1 MVHVRLTNTLFLFS
15 YLILVIKCVDSMFCN
30 PRMTYHRHSHS
41 CMTVVNG
48 ARTHDEANQYCAQHF
63 SGHLVYIFDEE
74 TNNFTKY
81 LLPNYDPYHI
91 GLNDKDQN
99 GVYKWGNGQVANY
112 TDFQKQQKSN
122 EGMKFVIMYKV
133 SWSESFNSECK
144 FICQTNAENEFFFLN
159 SSDFENKTV
168 ETTAQTKTVWN
179 CGYVREEH
187 RLELLYL
194 KNDGTI
200 LHLRNIFGT
209 DLKHEMTTDCNSS
222 GVYICRIT
230 NKLTG
235 NVSNLEGILKVKCD
249 ATNCSDKNSNI
260 KLLVADHSGC
270 TEGKFCLFMYPK
282 YTQEKVHNV
291 ERKVPIKKPKYSI
304 GFTYT
309 NEINTK
315 GELVIKFCN
324 VTSSDY
330 GGYVISLWNN
340 VKTMSTLYF
349 TITGPPQCP
358 KNLTSEV
365 LDHNLV
371 KLTWS
376 PISHKILKQKFII
389 FRTDKGGD
397 VNIGTVLEQNETLMS
412 YNVTGL
418 SVNINYSFFLKVESG
433 QSKIECRNLTTIVLI
448 QEKEAQEGQPFD
460 ANNAFYIIPIVASVG
475 ILAVIVVIIVLV
487 KKRKKT
493 NNKTTFTDQ
502 KGFKYNCGSETIST
516 QQSSQNNDNFSAN
529 TLDPVCSTEVA
540 ENIYN
545 NVLEHNAQQGAKVL
559 KPARKSGSSV
569 KLKDKVSMATGKK
582 QAATLP
588 LGKTLV
594 TWDDEKEDVNV
605 YENAR
610 EDTLNQVQEL
620 KDNEYNDTPSN
631 EKKLPLQ
638 EPDGEASKP
647 KEDSRTISPEGL
659 VYVSVEINR
668 SGPQIVVEKPKVEE
682 MLDKKQTQDKE
693 QKAVKPS
700 YEAVEYS
707 SLDYLATSVAAT
719 KDDVGGLDTEE
730 LKNE

>member
-1 MVHVRLTNTLFLFS
+1 MVHVRLTNTLFLLI
-15 YLILVIKCVDSMFCN
+15 YLTLVIKCVDSQVCKH
-30 PRMTYHRHSHS
+30 RMNYHSHS
-41 CMTVVNG
+41 HTCIIVVYET
-48 ARTHDEANQYCAQHF
+48 RKHDQANAYCAKHF
-63 SGHLVYIFDEE
+63 SGHLVYILDSE
-74 TNNFTKY
+74 TNKFTKS
-81 LLPNYDPYHI
+81 LLTDLDWYHI

-99 GVYKWGNGQVANY
+99 GVYRWENGQVINFM
-112 TDFQKQQKSN
+112 DFENTYKEEKKHEPN
-122 EGMKFVIMYKV
+122 EILKYVIMYKGF
-133 SWSESFNSECK
+133 WNESSNDKYK
-144 FICQTNAENEFFFLN
+144 FICQTSAENEFFFLN
-159 SSDFENKTV
+159 SSYFENKTV

-179 CGYVREEH
+179 CGVYVREKH
-187 RLELLYL
+187 TLELLYR
-194 KNDGTI
+194 KIDGTI
-200 LHLRNIFGT
+200 LHLWNVFNT
-209 DLKHEMTTDCNSS
+209 NLKHEMTTDCNSS

-249 ATNCSDKNSNI
+249 ATNCSDKDSNI

-270 TEGKFCLFMYPK
+270 TEGKFCLFMYPN
-282 YTQEKVHNV
+282 YTQEKVYKV
-291 ERKVPIKKPKYSI
+291 ERKVQIKKSKYNI

-309 NEINTK
+309 NEIYSK
-315 GELVIKFCN
+315 GELVIKFWN

-330 GGYVISLWNN
+330 GGYVINLWNN
-340 VKTMSTLYF
+340 VNSLSTLYF
-349 TITGPPQCP
+349 NITGPPQCP

-376 PISHKILKQKFII
+376 PISDKIRKQKFII

-397 VNIGTVLEQNETLMS
+397 VNIGTVLKQNETLMS
-412 YNVTGL
+412 YNLTGL
-418 SVNINYSFFLKVESG
+418 SVNINYSFFLKLES
-433 QSKIECRNLTTIVLI
+433 
-448 QEKEAQEGQPFD
+448 EKAEETQEGQPLD
-460 ANNAFYIIPIVASVG
+460 DNTVFYIIPIVALVV
-475 ILAVIVVIIVLV
+475 ILAVAVVIIVLV
-487 KKRKKT
+487 KKRKKKNS
-493 NNKTTFTDQ
+493 NNAFTDQ

-516 QQSSQNNDNFSAN
+516 QHSSQNNDNFSAN

-559 KPARKSGSSV
+559 KPARRSGSSV
-569 KLKDKVSMATGKK
+569 KLKDKVSMAAGKK

-610 EDTLNQVQEL
+610 EDTANQVQEFED
-620 KDNEYNDTPSN
+620 KEYNHTPSN
-631 EKKLPLQ
+631 EEKLPLQ
-638 EPDGEASKP
+638 EPDGEASKR

-668 SGPQIVVEKPKVEE
+668 SGPQIVVEKPKVEDKV
-682 MLDKKQTQDKE
+682 DKKQTQNKKQKE
-693 QKAVKPS
+693 IVKEVKPS
-700 YEAVEYS
+700 YDAVEYS

-719 KDDVGGLDTEE
+719 EEGVGGLDTEE
-730 LKNE
+730 LKNV

>member
-1 MVHVRLTNTLFLFS
+1 ME
-15 YLILVIKCVDSMFCN
+15 Y
-30 PRMTYHRHSHS
+30 
-41 CMTVVNG
+41 
-48 ARTHDEANQYCAQHF
+48 
-63 SGHLVYIFDEE
+63 
-74 TNNFTKY
+74 
-81 LLPNYDPYHI
+81 
-91 GLNDKDQN
+91 
-99 GVYKWGNGQVANY
+99 
-112 TDFQKQQKSN
+112 
-122 EGMKFVIMYKV
+122 VIMYKHYWIA
-133 SWSESFNSECK
+133 SYNHGHK
-144 FICQTNAENEFFFLN
+144 FICQTSAENELFFLN
-159 SSDFENKTV
+159 GSRFVNESLV
-168 ETTAQTKTVWN
+168 TTAQRKVVWH
-179 CGYVREEH
+179 CRVFGREKH
-187 RLELLYL
+187 SLELSYR

-200 LHLRNIFGT
+200 LHLWNVNAI

-230 NKLTG
+230 NRLTG
-235 NVSNLEGILKVKCD
+235 NVSNLERILKVQCD
-249 ATNCSDKNSNI
+249 ATNCSDTNSNI
-260 KLLVADHSGC
+260 KLLVVDHSGC

-282 YTQEKVHNV
+282 YTQEKVHKI
-291 ERKVPIKKPKYSI
+291 ERTKVAIEKSKYNI

-309 NEINTK
+309 NEIYTK

-330 GGYVISLWNN
+330 GGYVISLWNTVN
-340 VKTMSTLYF
+340 SLSTLYF
-349 TITGPPQCP
+349 NITGPPLCP
-358 KNLTSEV
+358 KNITSEV

-376 PISHKILKQKFII
+376 PISDKIHKQKFII

-412 YNVTGL
+412 YNLTGL

-433 QSKIECRNLTTIVLI
+433 QSKIECRNLTTVVLI
-448 QEKEAQEGQPFD
+448 QEKAEETQEGQPLD
-460 ANNAFYIIPIVASVG
+460 NNTVFYIIPILALVV
-475 ILAVIVVIIVLV
+475 ILAVAVVIIVLV
-487 KKRKKT
+487 KKRKKKNS
-493 NNKTTFTDQ
+493 NNAFTDQ
-502 KGFKYNCGSETIST
+502 KGFQYNCGSETVST
-516 QQSSQNNDNFSAN
+516 QHSSQNNDNFSAN
-529 TLDPVCSTEVA
+529 TLDPVCSNEVA

-610 EDTLNQVQEL
+610 EDTANQVQEFED
-620 KDNEYNDTPSN
+620 KENNDKPSY
-631 EKKLPLQ
+631 EEKLPLQ
-638 EPDGEASKP
+638 EKDGEASKP

-668 SGPQIVVEKPKVEE
+668 CGPQIVVEKPKAADK
-682 MLDKKQTQDKE
+682 LDKKQTQNKKQKKIVKE
-693 QKAVKPS
+693 VKPS

-719 KDDVGGLDTEE
+719 EEGVGGLDTEE
-730 LKNE
+730 LKNV